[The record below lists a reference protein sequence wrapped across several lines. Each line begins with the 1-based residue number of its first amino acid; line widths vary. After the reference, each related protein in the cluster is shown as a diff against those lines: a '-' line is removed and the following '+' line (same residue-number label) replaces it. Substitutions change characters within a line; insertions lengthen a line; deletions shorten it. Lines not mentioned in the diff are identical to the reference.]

1 MATRNLGSLTID
13 LIARTFG
20 FEQGMDRAA
29 RTASKKSKD
38 IEKALRA
45 GFSGALAGF
54 TSFTT
59 TLIGGLLSAQQAFDA
74 FMRAI
79 DNADRLDELSN
90 RLGVSTEQLS
100 AWGYAAKLSGSDLE
114 SLTGSIQKFSKTV
127 ASAADPNSRQAEL
140 FGALGISIKDAQGN
154 LRDIEELLPEVA
166 DKFKALQNDTTEA
179 ALAQELFGRSGAELL
194 EFLNRGSAGLKQ
206 MGDEAKELGAVIDG
220 DTAASAARFNDELDK
235 LRVVVN
241 SLFTQLARE
250 LLPELTKI
258 VQEMQ
263 KSAKEGQALGVTIKE
278 VASAVEGLVGWFQQG
293 SEVGASFQ
301 RSMAGLSTI
310 SEAVRGS
317 IESIINLDF
326 SGAMSRFK
334 QYGDGVVQFWTNAF
348 GKQADFSGVTAT
360 VQGARARNPR
370 GGSNRPET
378 GGPNIALE
386 QSVNRFLA
394 GSEGASKRASSAMS
408 DAQRE
413 AQRLLALFDSTK
425 QSLEE
430 QIALFGQTGREA
442 KLRYDIEN
450 GELQALNQ
458 TQKDYLIT
466 LAQRA
471 DEQER
476 LKDLQDA
483 ADEANRKEQERYRQ
497 AVADGKELL
506 ETLKFEL
513 GLLRMT
519 NTERE
524 TAIQLRG
531 LESEAIQAYG
541 SQIAEANRQLAE
553 EYKNVGFVDDLR
565 SDFQGFFSD
574 VISGNKSIKDSFSDM
589 LESIGNMIANRIA
602 QNWVDQLFGEM
613 GQNGGG
619 QFGNWL
625 SGLAS
630 IFGGGKAGGGWASP
644 NSIYEVNERG
654 LEMASVNGRDYL
666 LTGDK
671 PVHITPNNRLS
682 SGGVTINQSLVIPGR
697 PDRRTPEQMARESGR
712 AAQRGLARTGRG

>member
-45 GFSGALAGF
+45 GFSGALAGV

-59 TLIGGLLSAQQAFDA
+59 ALIGGLFSAQQAFDA

-90 RLGVSTEQLS
+90 RLGISTEQLS

-114 SLTGSIQKFSKTV
+114 SLTGSIQKFAKTV
-127 ASAADPNSRQAEL
+127 ASAADSDSRQAQL

-154 LRDIEELLPEVA
+154 LRDIEDLLPEVA
-166 DKFKALQNDTTEA
+166 DRFKSLKNDTTEA

-194 EFLNRGSAGLKQ
+194 EFLNKGSSGLKQ
-206 MGDEAKELGAVIDG
+206 MGDEARSLGAVIDG
-220 DTAASAARFNDELDK
+220 ETAASAAKFNDELDK

-241 SLFTQLARE
+241 SLFTQLAKE
-250 LLPELTKI
+250 LLPELTKV
-258 VQEMQ
+258 VQQLQESS
-263 KSAKEGQALGVTIKE
+263 KDGKALGVTIKDL
-278 VASAVEGLVGWFQQG
+278 ASAIEGLVGWFQQG
-293 SEVGASFQ
+293 SEIGASFQ
-301 RSMAGLSTI
+301 RSMDGVAISAG
-310 SEAVRGS
+310 AMRDAFRDVV
-317 IESIINLDF
+317 NLDF
-326 SGAMSRFK
+326 SGAMGRFK
-334 QYGDGVVQFWTNAF
+334 QYADGVRKFWTNAI
-348 GKQADFSGVTAT
+348 GEQADFSGVTAT

-394 GSEGASKRASSAMS
+394 GSEGASKRAKSAMS

-413 AQRLLALFDSTK
+413 AQRLLTLFESTK

-430 QIALFGQTGREA
+430 QIALFGQTGMEA
-442 KLRYDIEN
+442 KFRYEIEH
-450 GELQALNQ
+450 GELKALNQ
-458 TQKDYLIT
+458 AHKDYLIT
-466 LAQRA
+466 LAQRI

-483 ADEANRKEQERYRQ
+483 ADEGNRKEQERIRQ
-497 AVADGKELL
+497 ALTDGKDLL
-506 ETLKFEL
+506 DTLQFEL

-519 NTERE
+519 NSERE

-541 SQIAEANRQLAE
+541 SQIAEANRRLEE
-553 EYKNVGFVDDLR
+553 EYKNVSFVDDLR
-565 SDFQGFFSD
+565 SEFQGFFSD

-602 QNWVDQLFGEM
+602 QNWVDQLFGQS
-613 GQNGGG
+613 GQSGGG

-630 IFGGGKAGGGWASP
+630 IFGGGKAGGGWAAA
-644 NSIYEVNERG
+644 NTVYEVNERG

-671 PVHITPNNRLS
+671 PVHITPNNRLAG
-682 SGGVTINQSLVIPGR
+682 GGVTLNQNVVIAGR
-697 PDRRTPEQMARESGR
+697 PDRRTPEQMARETGR
-712 AAQRGLARTGRG
+712 EAQRGLARTGR

>member
-20 FEQGMDRAA
+20 FEQGMDKAA

-59 TLIGGLLSAQQAFDA
+59 ALIGGLFSAQQAFDA

-90 RLGVSTEQLS
+90 RLGISTEQLS

-114 SLTGSIQKFSKTV
+114 SLTGSIQKFAKTV
-127 ASAADPNSRQAEL
+127 ASAADSDSRQAQL

-154 LRDIEELLPEVA
+154 LRDIEDLLPEVA
-166 DKFKALQNDTTEA
+166 DRFKALKNDTTEA

-194 EFLNRGSAGLKQ
+194 EFLNKGSSGLKQ
-206 MGDEAKELGAVIDG
+206 MGDEARSLGAVIDG
-220 DTAASAARFNDELDK
+220 ETAESAAKFNDELDK

-241 SLFTQLARE
+241 SLFTQLAKE
-250 LLPELTKI
+250 LLPELTKV
-258 VQEMQ
+258 VQEFQ
-263 KSAKEGQALGVTIKE
+263 KSAKEGQALGVTIRDL
-278 VASAVEGLVGWFQQG
+278 ASAIEGLVAWYQQG
-293 SEVGASFQ
+293 SEVGASVR
-301 RSMAGLSTI
+301 RSMDGIAMSAGAMRDAFK
-310 SEAVRGS
+310 AVV
-317 IESIINLDF
+317 NLDF
-326 SGAMSRFK
+326 SGSLERHK
-334 QYGDGVVQFWTNAF
+334 QYAEGVRQFWTNAI
-348 GKQADFSGVTAT
+348 GEQANFSGVTAT

-425 QSLEE
+425 QSIEE

-450 GELQALNQ
+450 GELKALNEA
-458 TQKDYLIT
+458 QKEYLIT

-483 ADEANRKEQERYRQ
+483 ADEGNRREQERIRQ
-497 AVADGKELL
+497 ALTDGKDLL
-506 ETLKFEL
+506 ETLQFEL

-519 NTERE
+519 NSERE

-541 SQIAEANRQLAE
+541 SQIADANRRLAE
-553 EYKNVGFVDDLR
+553 EYKNVSFVDDLR
-565 SDFQGFFSD
+565 SEFQGFFSD
-574 VISGNKSIKDSFSDM
+574 VISGNKSIKDSFNDM

-602 QNWVDQLFGEM
+602 QNWVDQLFGQS
-613 GQNGGG
+613 GQSGGG

-630 IFGGGKAGGGWASP
+630 IFGGGKAGGGWASA
-644 NSIYEVNERG
+644 NTVYEVNERG

-682 SGGVTINQSLVIPGR
+682 AGSFTFNQNVVVAGR
-697 PDRRTPEQMARESGR
+697 PDRRTPEQIARASGHEI
-712 AAQRGLARTGRG
+712 QRGLARTGR